1 MAFRIGYNLREYDE
15 NGNIVGGLSGIEL
28 SDIRN
33 TNCVLSIPEG
43 QGDFTVEIRGI
54 TADFTF
60 SFTVEEFY

>member
-1 MAFRIGYNLREYDE
+1 MAFRIGYNLRVYDE

>member
-1 MAFRIGYNLREYDE
+1 VAFRIGYNLRVYDE

-43 QGDFTVEIRGI
+43 QGDFTV
-54 TADFTF
+54 
-60 SFTVEEFY
+60 